1 MRSHSNTRK
10 RREDTP
16 QKTSRKNKF
25 DTEICD
31 NKMTFQECEVAILR
45 HAVDEMDT
53 KRGEKTAN
61 SPDVVKMIRIVE
73 DFLMNKKL
81 VCYGG
86 TAINNI
92 LPKEAQ
98 FYNKNVEIPD
108 YDFFSPTAFEHAKEL
123 ADIFY
128 KRGYDEVEA
137 KTGVHQGTYKV
148 FVNFIPV
155 ADITFLHPTLYTALK
170 RESINIG
177 GIRYAPANYLRMGMF
192 LELSRPEGDVSRW
205 EKVLKRLNLL
215 NKYHPL
221 HTNEKHKCSGDV
233 FHHKSGKG
241 HNKPL
246 PEKTFLVARN
256 SLIDQGVVFF
266 GGYAASMYSRYMP
279 DPFPKGVP
287 AFDVLAENPDRCAT
301 ILKDALQ
308 ENRIR
313 HVKLIQHTS
322 IGEVVP
328 EHIEVVA
335 EGETVAYIYRP
346 ISCHSYNTITV
357 DKKEVNI
364 ATIDTMLSFYL
375 AFLYADKKY
384 YDKHRILCM
393 SAYLFQVEE
402 HNRLA
407 QKGVLKRFSTKCYG
421 KQETLEDIRSKKN
434 QLFKELSK
442 KRKSPEYEKA
452 FLKYEPKT
460 NTSLKRDEPTD
471 HLDTAKVEK
480 THVIEDDDED
490 VINKPEK
497 EPEKESKDNK
507 KKNMPKRSYSRRQIS
522 KDDSSSKGNTSYR
535 VVTPDGIFK
544 QENTRKYRNYKTSP
558 RKIRYKSYRKP
569 LSSYKTK
576 TITEQRPAFLNMKPK
591 INEPEQYA
599 ENDEDSSSK
608 EIVRTPE
615 KRRRSFVGVRGIT
628 GDGLPSK
635 VIERNKSSSW
645 MSRIKEK
652 ESKGNFLF

>member
-1 MRSHSNTRK
+1 MPPYTRK
-10 RREDTP
+10 RSKKPTVTIPEVAIHT
-16 QKTSRKNKF
+16 TRKNKF
-25 DTEICD
+25 DTEICN

-73 DFLMNKKL
+73 DFLMDKKL

-123 ADIFY
+123 ADVFY

-155 ADITFLHPTLYTALK
+155 ADVTFLHPTLYSSLK

-221 HTNEKHKCSGDV
+221 HANGTRKCSGDV
-233 FHHKSGKG
+233 FHRTSG

-279 DPFPKGVP
+279 DPSRHSTKGVP
-287 AFDVLAENPDRCAT
+287 AFDVLAEQPDRCAT

-308 ENRIR
+308 ENHIR

-335 EGETVAYIYRP
+335 ENETVAYIYRP
-346 ISCHSYNTITV
+346 ISCHSYNIITL

-384 YDKHRILCM
+384 YDKTRILCM

-442 KRKSPEYEKA
+442 NRKSTEYEKA
-452 FLKYEPKT
+452 FLKYDPKT
-460 NTSLKRDEPTD
+460 NTSLKRDEPIVETE
-471 HLDTAKVEK
+471 KVEK
-480 THVIEDDDED
+480 THVIE
-490 VINKPEK
+490 EK
-497 EPEKESKDNK
+497 VEPEKEEKEEKEQKEDNK
-507 KKNMPKRSYSRRQIS
+507 KHSRPETRSSSVLKKSLKDQPIE
-522 KDDSSSKGNTSYR
+522 KDDESKR
-535 VVTPDGIFK
+535 EEPM
-544 QENTRKYRNYKTSP
+544 QENPRKYRKHPAS
-558 RKIRYKSYRKP
+558 RKIRNKSYRK
-569 LSSYKTK
+569 KTYK
-576 TITEQRPAFLNMKPK
+576 TITEERPAFENMRNNPP
-591 INEPEQYA
+591 NAEPA
-599 ENDEDSSSK
+599 EEED
-608 EIVRTPE
+608 TP
-615 KRRRSFVGVRGIT
+615 
-628 GDGLPSK
+628 
-635 VIERNKSSSW
+635 RNKSSSW
-645 MSRIKEK
+645 MSRL
-652 ESKGNFLF
+652 SKKGSTGNFLF

>member
-1 MRSHSNTRK
+1 MQLHSNTRK
-10 RREDTP
+10 RREYIP

-53 KRGEKTAN
+53 KRGEKAAN

-73 DFLMNKKL
+73 DFLMSKKL

-108 YDFFSPTAFEHAKEL
+108 YDFFSPTALEHAKEL

-155 ADITFLHPTLYTALK
+155 ADITFLHPILYTALK

-221 HTNEKHKCSGDV
+221 HTTEKHKCSNDV
-233 FHHKSGKG
+233 FHRKSG

-246 PEKTFLVARN
+246 PGKTFLVARN

-279 DPFPKGVP
+279 EPSGSSTRGVP
-287 AFDVLAENPDRCAT
+287 VFDVLAEQPERCAT

-335 EGETVAYIYRP
+335 GSDTVAYIYKP

-442 KRKSPEYEKA
+442 KRKSPEYENA

-460 NTSLKRDEPTD
+460 NTSLKRDKPTD

-480 THVIEDDDED
+480 THVIEEDDED
-490 VINKPEK
+490 VINKP
-497 EPEKESKDNK
+497 KD
-507 KKNMPKRSYSRRQIS
+507 KRSTYL
-522 KDDSSSKGNTSYR
+522 SSTIKMKKPSPNNNDEITE
-535 VVTPDGIFK
+535 
-544 QENTRKYRNYKTSP
+544 QTRKYRNSKTSP

-569 LSSYKTK
+569 LSYKTK

-591 INEPEQYA
+591 INEPEQYV
-599 ENDEDSSSK
+599 ETEEDLS
-608 EIVRTPE
+608 
-615 KRRRSFVGVRGIT
+615 
-628 GDGLPSK
+628 SK

-645 MSRIKEK
+645 MSRLNDK
-652 ESKGNFLF
+652 ESKGSFLF

>member
-1 MRSHSNTRK
+1 MSPHTHKRYNTK
-10 RREDTP
+10 NIYPDTP
-16 QKTSRKNKF
+16 QKTTRKNKF

-45 HAVDEMDT
+45 HAIDEMDT

-98 FYNKNVEIPD
+98 FYNKNVEVPD
-108 YDFFSPTAFEHAKEL
+108 YDFFSPTALEHAKEL

-221 HTNEKHKCSGDV
+221 HANGKQQCSRDV

-241 HNKPL
+241 HNKSL
-246 PEKTFLVARN
+246 PEKTFLTTRN
-256 SLIDQGVVFF
+256 SFIDQGVVFF

-279 DPFPKGVP
+279 YPFPKGVP
-287 AFDVLAENPDRCAT
+287 VFDVLSENPDRCAT
-301 ILKDALQ
+301 IIKDTLQ

-335 EGETVAYIYRP
+335 EGETVAYIYKP

-442 KRKSPEYEKA
+442 KRKSIEYENA

-460 NTSLKRDEPTD
+460 NTSLKRDDPTD
-471 HLDTAKVEK
+471 EINTAKVEK
-480 THVIEDDDED
+480 THVIEEDDEDDEDDDDEEV
-490 VINKPEK
+490 VIH
-497 EPEKESKDNK
+497 EP
-507 KKNMPKRSYSRRQIS
+507 KNKRSTHL
-522 KDDSSSKGNTSYR
+522 SSTIKMKKPSPNNNDEITE
-535 VVTPDGIFK
+535 
-544 QENTRKYRNYKTSP
+544 QTRKYRNSKKSP

-569 LSSYKTK
+569 LSYKTK
-576 TITEQRPAFLNMKPK
+576 TITEKRPAFPNMKPK
-591 INEPEQYA
+591 INEPEQYV
-599 ENDEDSSSK
+599 ETDEDSSSK

-615 KRRRSFVGVRGIT
+615 KRRRSFSFAKGVRGIT

-645 MSRIKEK
+645 MSRLNDKK
-652 ESKGNFLF
+652 SKGNFLF

>member
-1 MRSHSNTRK
+1 MYNIYSTNIVSLMPSYTHKRYKTHTSTTPGVVSNT
-10 RREDTP
+10 T
-16 QKTSRKNKF
+16 RKNKF
-25 DTEICD
+25 DTEICN

-73 DFLMNKKL
+73 DFLMDKKL

-108 YDFFSPTAFEHAKEL
+108 YDFFSPTALEHAKEL

-155 ADITFLHPTLYTALK
+155 ADITFLHPTLYSSLK
-170 RESINIG
+170 RESIHIG

-221 HTNEKHKCSGDV
+221 HTNGKQKCSGDV
-233 FHHKSGKG
+233 FHRKSG
-241 HNKPL
+241 HNTSL
-246 PEKTFLVARN
+246 PDKTFLVARN
-256 SLIDQGVVFF
+256 SLIDQGVIFF
-266 GGYAASMYSRYMP
+266 GGYAASMYYRYMP
-279 DPFPKGVP
+279 DSYGRSPKGIPV
-287 AFDVLAENPDRCAT
+287 FDVLSEQPQRCAN

-313 HVKLIQHTS
+313 RVKLIQHTS

-328 EHIEVVA
+328 EHIEVIA
-335 EGETVAYIYRP
+335 ENETVAYIYRP
-346 ISCHSYNTITV
+346 ISCHSYNTIIV

-384 YDKHRILCM
+384 YDKTRILCM
-393 SAYLFQVEE
+393 SAYLFQIEE

-442 KRKSPEYEKA
+442 TRKSPEYEKA

-460 NTSLKRDEPTD
+460 NTHLKRDEPFIE
-471 HLDTAKVEK
+471 HAKVEQ
-480 THVIEDDDED
+480 THVIEEDDDDASNDE
-490 VINKPEK
+490 NKNKNKQHNKDSDMPET
-497 EPEKESKDNK
+497 
-507 KKNMPKRSYSRRQIS
+507 RLT
-522 KDDSSSKGNTSYR
+522 SSSSFSSSSSLKKSSNEDSMDN
-535 VVTPDGIFK
+535 VIEHP
-544 QENTRKYRNYKTSP
+544 P
-558 RKIRYKSYRKP
+558 RKIRHKSYRK
-569 LSSYKTK
+569 KTHK
-576 TITEQRPAFLNMKPK
+576 TITKPIPA
-591 INEPEQYA
+591 
-599 ENDEDSSSK
+599 
-608 EIVRTPE
+608 
-615 KRRRSFVGVRGIT
+615 SFVNRKNKPPTVEQKEKKEEEEES
-628 GDGLPSK
+628 P
-635 VIERNKSSSW
+635 RNNSSSW
-645 MSRIKEK
+645 VSRLTNKET
-652 ESKGNFLF
+652 KGNFIF

>member
-1 MRSHSNTRK
+1 
-10 RREDTP
+10 
-16 QKTSRKNKF
+16 
-25 DTEICD
+25 
-31 NKMTFQECEVAILR
+31 MTFQECEIAILR
-45 HAVDEMDT
+45 HAVDEMDA
-53 KRGEKTAN
+53 KRGEKAAN

-73 DFLMNKKL
+73 DFLMDKKL

-92 LPKEAQ
+92 LPKHAQ
-98 FYNKNVEIPD
+98 FYNKNIEIPD
-108 YDFFSPTAFEHAKEL
+108 YDFFSPTALEHAKEL
-123 ADIFY
+123 ADTFY
-128 KRGYDEVEA
+128 KLGYDEVEA
-137 KTGVHQGTYKV
+137 KTGVHSGTYKV

-155 ADITFLHPTLYTALK
+155 ADITFLHPTLYNALK

-221 HTNEKHKCSGDV
+221 YTGGKCSGDV
-233 FHHKSGKG
+233 FRPGK
-241 HNKPL
+241 NKHL
-246 PEKTFLVARN
+246 PEKTFYATRN

-279 DPFPKGVP
+279 AHKGAPGLVST
-287 AFDVLAENPDRCAT
+287 FDVLAENPERCAT

-308 ENRIR
+308 ENHIR

-328 EHIEVVA
+328 QHIEVIA
-335 EGETVAYIYRP
+335 ENATIAYIYRP

-384 YDKHRILCM
+384 YDKTRILCM
-393 SAYLFQVEE
+393 SAYLFQVED

-421 KQETLEDIRSKKN
+421 KQETLEDIRAKKN

-452 FLKYEPKT
+452 FMKYEPKT
-460 NTSLKRDEPTD
+460 NTSLKRTVDPGEMETPDKTFVISDDTD
-471 HLDTAKVEK
+471 SDSDSDS
-480 THVIEDDDED
+480 EDDNNMENRTTNNEKYIRKSPNNPKNRSRKYLKKNTNIKDTGVPAIIKDTIIQTPIKKKETE
-490 VINKPEK
+490 NENENEK
-497 EPEKESKDNK
+497 EKE
-507 KKNMPKRSYSRRQIS
+507 
-522 KDDSSSKGNTSYR
+522 T
-535 VVTPDGIFK
+535 T
-544 QENTRKYRNYKTSP
+544 
-558 RKIRYKSYRKP
+558 
-569 LSSYKTK
+569 
-576 TITEQRPAFLNMKPK
+576 
-591 INEPEQYA
+591 
-599 ENDEDSSSK
+599 
-608 EIVRTPE
+608 
-615 KRRRSFVGVRGIT
+615 
-628 GDGLPSK
+628 
-635 VIERNKSSSW
+635 KSSSW
-645 MSRIKEK
+645 MNQLRRKKRETNA
-652 ESKGNFLF
+652 KGNFLF

>member
-1 MRSHSNTRK
+1 MPPYTRTRK
-10 RREDTP
+10 RHSEPPTVTP
-16 QKTSRKNKF
+16 DSMQKTTRKNKF

-61 SPDVVKMIRIVE
+61 SPDVIKMIRIVE
-73 DFLMNKKL
+73 DFLMDKKL

-108 YDFFSPTAFEHAKEL
+108 YDFFSPTALEHAKEL

-128 KRGYDEVEA
+128 KKGYDEVEA
-137 KTGVHQGTYKV
+137 KTGVHQGTYKI

-170 RESINIG
+170 RESIHIA

-221 HTNEKHKCSGDV
+221 HTNGKCSGDV
-233 FHHKSGKG
+233 FHRKSGQ
-241 HNKPL
+241 NKPL

-256 SLIDQGVVFF
+256 SFIDQGVVFF

-279 DPFPKGVP
+279 DTTRHSVKGVP
-287 AFDVLAENPDRCAT
+287 TFDVLAENPDRCAT
-301 ILKDALQ
+301 ILKDALH

-335 EGETVAYIYRP
+335 ENETVAYIYRP

-384 YDKHRILCM
+384 YDKNRILCM

-442 KRKSPEYEKA
+442 TRKSTEYEKA

-460 NTSLKRDEPTD
+460 NTSLKRDDPTT
-471 HLDTAKVEK
+471 HLEHEKHEK
-480 THVIEDDDED
+480 THVIGDDDDEETKETHTTSTSSTSTIKKEWKEPND
-490 VINKPEK
+490 DKETKPEK
-497 EPEKESKDNK
+497 
-507 KKNMPKRSYSRRQIS
+507 
-522 KDDSSSKGNTSYR
+522 
-535 VVTPDGIFK
+535 
-544 QENTRKYRNYKTSP
+544 TRTFRKHP
-558 RKIRYKSYRKP
+558 RKIMKKSYRKT
-569 LSSYKTK
+569 SYKPK
-576 TITEQRPAFLNMKPK
+576 TITEQRPPFLDMKNK
-591 INEPEQYA
+591 ITEPVQE
-599 ENDEDSSSK
+599 EELETS
-608 EIVRTPE
+608 
-615 KRRRSFVGVRGIT
+615 
-628 GDGLPSK
+628 
-635 VIERNKSSSW
+635 RNKSSSW
-645 MSRIKEK
+645 ILQLKKKGKSQVA
-652 ESKGNFLF
+652 KGNFMF

>member
-1 MRSHSNTRK
+1 MPPPYTRK
-10 RREDTP
+10 RRNTKQMSTTP
-16 QKTSRKNKF
+16 PTSVPQNTTRKNKF

-45 HAVDEMDT
+45 HAVDEMDL
-53 KRGEKTAN
+53 KRGEKAAN
-61 SPDVVKMIRIVE
+61 SPDVIKMLQVVE
-73 DFLMNKKL
+73 DFLMDKKL

-92 LPKEAQ
+92 LPKHAQ
-98 FYNKNVEIPD
+98 FYNRSVEIPD

-128 KRGYDEVEA
+128 KKGYDEVEA
-137 KTGVHQGTYKV
+137 KTGVHQGTYKI
-148 FVNFIPV
+148 FVNFISV
-155 ADITFLHPTLYTALK
+155 ADITFLHPTLYTTLK

-221 HTNEKHKCSGDV
+221 HTNGKCSGDV
-233 FHHKSGKG
+233 FHQTSGKT
-241 HNKPL
+241 KPL
-246 PEKTFLVARN
+246 PEKTFAVARD

-279 DPFPKGVP
+279 DEKRNATKSVP
-287 AFDVLAENPDRCAT
+287 SFDVLAENPDRCAT

-308 ENRIR
+308 ENHIR
-313 HVKLIQHTS
+313 RVKLIQHTS

-328 EHIEVVA
+328 QHIEVIA
-335 EGETVAYIYRP
+335 ENETVAYIYRP

-384 YDKHRILCM
+384 YDKNRILCM
-393 SAYLFQVEE
+393 SAYLFQVEQ

-421 KQETLEDIRSKKN
+421 KQDTLEDMRSKRN

-442 KRKSPEYEKA
+442 KRKSIEYEKA
-452 FLKYEPKT
+452 FLKYNPKT
-460 NTSLKRDEPTD
+460 NMQLQRNEPS
-471 HLDTAKVEK
+471 KVQMEKDEK
-480 THVIEDDDED
+480 THVIADDDDNEEENGDKNED
-490 VINKPEK
+490 NQKENNT
-497 EPEKESKDNK
+497 EPEKESRKTPRRTKPVIK
-507 KKNMPKRSYSRRQIS
+507 KLSKTRSSNE
-522 KDDSSSKGNTSYR
+522 DD
-535 VVTPDGIFK
+535 VDVEPDSQKF
-544 QENTRKYRNYKTSP
+544 
-558 RKIRYKSYRKP
+558 RKIRRTTSSYRYRKP
-569 LSSYKTK
+569 QPQPYK
-576 TITEQRPAFLNMKPK
+576 TITEQRPTFSKMKYTSDTDS
-591 INEPEQYA
+591 NEPEI
-599 ENDEDSSSK
+599 EKDDTDTPTTRSS
-608 EIVRTPE
+608 
-615 KRRRSFVGVRGIT
+615 
-628 GDGLPSK
+628 
-635 VIERNKSSSW
+635 SSSW
-645 MSRIKEK
+645 ISRLNEK
-652 ESKGNFLF
+652 KSKGNFIF

>member
-1 MRSHSNTRK
+1 MYSVYGMPPHTRK
-10 RREDTP
+10 RYNTKNIPSGRPDTP
-16 QKTSRKNKF
+16 QKTTRKNKF

-45 HAVDEMDT
+45 HAIDEMET

-73 DFLMNKKL
+73 DFLMSKKL

-98 FYNKNVEIPD
+98 FYNKNVEVPD
-108 YDFFSPTAFEHAKEL
+108 YDFFSPTALEHAKEL
-123 ADIFY
+123 ADTFY

-221 HTNEKHKCSGDV
+221 HAFFYNGKPSRKNPPNPSFVPHSGFVANGKHKCSGDV
-233 FHHKSGKG
+233 FHHASGKG

-246 PEKTFLVARN
+246 PEKTFLTARN
-256 SLIDQGVVFF
+256 SFIDQGVVFF

-287 AFDVLAENPDRCAT
+287 SFDVLAENPDRCAT

-328 EHIEVVA
+328 EHIEVIA

-384 YDKHRILCM
+384 YDKNRILCM

-442 KRKSPEYEKA
+442 KRKSIEYDKA

-460 NTSLKRDEPTD
+460 NTSLKRNDPTD
-471 HLDTAKVEK
+471 EINTAKIEQ
-480 THVIEDDDED
+480 THVIDDDDDDDED
-490 VINKPEK
+490 DGENRETNKPEST
-497 EPEKESKDNK
+497 PE
-507 KKNMPKRSYSRRQIS
+507 
-522 KDDSSSKGNTSYR
+522 
-535 VVTPDGIFK
+535 TPRKFRK
-544 QENTRKYRNYKTSP
+544 QP

-569 LSSYKTK
+569 PSYKPK
-576 TITEQRPAFLNMKPK
+576 TITEQRPSFPNMKPK
-591 INEPEQYA
+591 INEPEQ
-599 ENDEDSSSK
+599 DS
-608 EIVRTPE
+608 R
-615 KRRRSFVGVRGIT
+615 
-628 GDGLPSK
+628 
-635 VIERNKSSSW
+635 IEEESPRNKSSSW
-645 MSRIKEK
+645 MSRLNDK
-652 ESKGNFLF
+652 ESKGSFLF

>member
-1 MRSHSNTRK
+1 MPPHTRK
-10 RREDTP
+10 RYNVKNIPPGTPDTP
-16 QKTSRKNKF
+16 QKTTRKNKF

-45 HAVDEMDT
+45 HAIDEMDT

-73 DFLMNKKL
+73 DFLMSKKL

-98 FYNKNVEIPD
+98 FYNKNVEVPD

-221 HTNEKHKCSGDV
+221 HANGKQKCSGDV
-233 FHHKSGKG
+233 FHRKSGKG
-241 HNKPL
+241 HTKSL
-246 PEKTFLVARN
+246 PEKTFLTARN
-256 SLIDQGVVFF
+256 SFIDQGVVFF

-313 HVKLIQHTS
+313 QVKLIQHTS

-384 YDKHRILCM
+384 YDKNRILCM
-393 SAYLFQVEE
+393 SEYLFQVEE

-442 KRKSPEYEKA
+442 KRKSIEYEKA

-460 NTSLKRDEPTD
+460 NTSLKRDDPTD
-471 HLDTAKVEK
+471 GIHTKKVEK
-480 THVIEDDDED
+480 THVIGDADGEDGERESKKGKRTNNTLKKYSKETTDNSNNDED
-490 VINKPEK
+490 EDEIARTPDLRSSVGVRGLSGDGLPSKDTQETKKPEST
-497 EPEKESKDNK
+497 PEIPRN
-507 KKNMPKRSYSRRQIS
+507 
-522 KDDSSSKGNTSYR
+522 
-535 VVTPDGIFK
+535 F
-544 QENTRKYRNYKTSP
+544 RKHP

-569 LSSYKTK
+569 PSYKPK
-576 TITEQRPAFLNMKPK
+576 TITEQRPSFPNMKPK
-591 INEPEQYA
+591 INEPEQ
-599 ENDEDSSSK
+599 DS
-608 EIVRTPE
+608 R
-615 KRRRSFVGVRGIT
+615 
-628 GDGLPSK
+628 
-635 VIERNKSSSW
+635 IEEESPRNKSSSW
-645 MSRIKEK
+645 MSRLNDK
-652 ESKGNFLF
+652 ESKGSFLF

>member
-1 MRSHSNTRK
+1 MPYTRK
-10 RREDTP
+10 RSRNTKHLPSSTPSPPP
-16 QKTSRKNKF
+16 QKTTRKNKF

-45 HAVDEMDT
+45 HAVDEMDV

-61 SPDVVKMIRIVE
+61 SPDVIKMMQVVE
-73 DFLMNKKL
+73 DFLMDKKL

-92 LPKEAQ
+92 LPKHAQ
-98 FYNKNVEIPD
+98 FYNRSVEIPD

-128 KRGYDEVEA
+128 KKGYDEVEA

-148 FVNFIPV
+148 FVNFISV
-155 ADITFLHPTLYTALK
+155 ADITFLHPTLYTTLK

-215 NKYHPL
+215 NKHHPL
-221 HTNEKHKCSGDV
+221 HTNGKCSGDV
-233 FHHKSGKG
+233 FHRTSGKT
-241 HNKPL
+241 KPL
-246 PEKTFLVARN
+246 PEKTFTVARD
-256 SLIDQGVVFF
+256 SLIGQGVVFF

-279 DPFPKGVP
+279 DEKRNATKSVP
-287 AFDVLAENPDRCAT
+287 SFDVLAENPERCAT

-308 ENRIR
+308 ENHIR

-328 EHIEVVA
+328 QHIEVIA
-335 EGETVAYIYRP
+335 ENETVAYIYRP

-384 YDKHRILCM
+384 YDKNRILCM
-393 SAYLFQVEE
+393 SAYLFQVEQ

-421 KQETLEDIRSKKN
+421 KQDTLEDMRSKKN

-442 KRKSPEYEKA
+442 NRKSLEYEKA
-452 FLKYEPKT
+452 FLKYTPKT
-460 NTSLKRDEPTD
+460 NTQLKRDEPSK
-471 HLDTAKVEK
+471 LEMEKEEK
-480 THVIEDDDED
+480 THVIEEANEKED
-490 VINKPEK
+490 KPEK
-497 EPEKESKDNK
+497 ENNNEQEKESRKPPRRKNPTIK
-507 KKNMPKRSYSRRQIS
+507 KFSKTRSSNEDDVDVEPDSQNQIRRTTS
-522 KDDSSSKGNTSYR
+522 SYR
-535 VVTPDGIFK
+535 
-544 QENTRKYRNYKTSP
+544 
-558 RKIRYKSYRKP
+558 YRKP
-569 LSSYKTK
+569 QTNK
-576 TITEQRPAFLNMKPK
+576 TITEQRPSFSNMKYRSDT
-591 INEPEQYA
+591 NEPEI
-599 ENDEDSSSK
+599 EKDDTDTPTTRSS
-608 EIVRTPE
+608 
-615 KRRRSFVGVRGIT
+615 
-628 GDGLPSK
+628 
-635 VIERNKSSSW
+635 SSSW
-645 MSRIKEK
+645 ISRLNEK
-652 ESKGNFLF
+652 KKKSNFIF